1 MEIKVG
7 DIYIR
12 HLDGKIYRVKWI
24 DHRTVVLENGNHL
37 RLAKIFDLENGTAK
51 ENPNPFKKLLQD
63 CRRKFL
69 SP

>member
-12 HLDGKIYRVKWI
+12 HLDAKMYRVKWI

-37 RLAKIFDLENGTAK
+37 RLAKIFDLENGYSKRESQPIQET
-51 ENPNPFKKLLQD
+51 PP
-63 CRRKFL
+63 R
-69 SP
+69 PP